1 MPAKKITRT
10 ITHKNIRRRSKKAKT
25 AAKKVRVTVPA
36 KTFAGLVD
44 LMRILRSPNGCPWDR
59 EQTHESIL
67 SHLIEETYEVVEAVH
82 ANDMPEL
89 RDELGDLLLHVIFH
103 AQLAGERGDFRI
115 DDVIK
120 AIHSKL
126 IRRHPHVFGDLAGK
140 IKNAGDVK
148 KKWAETKR
156 QEENKSLLGGIPKA
170 MPAMQRAWR
179 LNDKASS
186 IGFDWQKTSEVLD
199 KLTEE
204 RAELEEA
211 IASGDQQHIME
222 EFGDLMF
229 CMINLS
235 RFLKIDPERALNY
248 TSDKFI
254 RRFEYMEKAATQSG
268 RPLESMNLV
277 ELEALYQE
285 SRKYHT

>member
-1 MPAKKITRT
+1 M
-10 ITHKNIRRRSKKAKT
+10 H
-25 AAKKVRVTVPA
+25 
-36 KTFAGLVD
+36 
-44 LMRILRSPNGCPWDR
+44 ILRSPNGCPWDR